1 MRGDTLHN
9 LCFLSMLDLAMMAY
23 SDTPTSNIFTKIL
36 SISCDEIGVQY
47 FIGKKGDTLLISFRG
62 TDSLKDWKTDFKF
75 WKKRIP
81 YGNHLSKIRVH
92 SGFMDAYQDKCVRGQ
107 IHKVI
112 TCDISNIYVTG
123 HSLGAALATLCALD
137 LQYNFPDKFYEVTLF
152 GCPRVGNKAFAK
164 SYNKRLIK
172 TIRIENGNDVVTKI
186 PPPFFGYRHVGIRLH
201 VGRMRSFLFTSST
214 AHKAADYYGSLWKCR
229 MR

>member
-1 MRGDTLHN
+1 MHN
-9 LCFLSMLDLAMMAY
+9 LSFLSMLDLAMMAY
-23 SDTPTSNIFTKIL
+23 SDTPTSNIFTKVL
-36 SISCDEIGVQY
+36 SINCKEIGVQY
-47 FIGKKGDTLLISFRG
+47 FMGKKDNTLLISFRG

-81 YGNHLSKIRVH
+81 YGNSQSKIRVH
-92 SGFMDAYQDKCVRGQ
+92 SGFIDAYQDECVRDQ

-112 TCDISNIYVTG
+112 TDNISSIYVTG

-152 GCPRVGNKAFAK
+152 GCPRVGNKAFSK

-172 TIRIENGNDVVTKI
+172 TIRIENGNDIVTKI
-186 PPPFFGYRHVGIRLH
+186 PPPIFGFRHIGIRLH
-201 VGRMRSFLFTSST
+201 IGKMRSFLFTSSS
-214 AHKAADYYGSLWKCR
+214 AHKVENYYECLWKCR
-229 MR
+229 TK